1 MIALYHLQNITCKT
15 AIAYQVCLSL
25 KKTEQRDKIQQAYN
39 EQHDIAPRLIQ
50 SRVHNS
56 ILNFLDISL
65 RLNSQPL
72 EQIFEQADDLSLEQ
86 IPELIQQLE
95 PQRKEATKKLEC
107 EMAAEFR
114 DRIQPLRDQ
123 LLGHR

>member
-1 MIALYHLQNITCKT
+1 MIAE
-15 AIAYQVCLSL
+15 
-25 KKTEQRDKIQQAYN
+25 TEQRHKIQQAYN
-39 EQHDIAPRLIQ
+39 EQHDIVTHLIQ
-50 SRVHNS
+50 SRAHNS
-56 ILNFLDISL
+56 ILNFLDICR

-72 EQIFEQADDLSLEQ
+72 EQIFEQADDFSLEQ

-95 PQRKEATKKLEC
+95 LQRKEAAKKLEC

-114 DRIQPLRDQ
+114 DRIQHLQDQ